1 MLRELDFDDNMF
13 FLRGSLFSIQVQIE
27 ELLHI
32 RKIGLKNNY
41 EKHLGRISAAQ
52 SQVLS

>member
-1 MLRELDFDDNMF
+1 MLQELDFDDNMF
-13 FLRGSLFSIQVQIE
+13 FLRDSSISIQAQIG
-27 ELLHI
+27 ELLHV